1 MKVEILVPDT
11 LSDITLGQ
19 YQKYLSIV
27 EGNDDASFMDIKMI
41 EIFCGVK
48 LSETLKMKFADIKA
62 VCDILEQMLLEK
74 PQLVNRFKMNG
85 VEYGFIPNLEQIS
98 MGEFIDIETFLSD
111 WKQMHRAMAVL
122 YRPIAHK
129 YGDKYNIEEYK
140 ETDGEHMRDIP
151 MDAVFG
157 CMLFFYSL
165 GIDLSQAMMNYL
177 QDQEE
182 TALMQFPN
190 LGGDGDG
197 INQFTHSLRE
207 MLQDLRISPN

>member
-11 LSDITLGQ
+11 LSDITLGK
-19 YQKYLSIV
+19 YQKYLSIT
-27 EGNDDASFMDIKMI
+27 EGSEDSSFMDIKMI

-74 PQLVNRFKMNG
+74 PQLIQRFKMNG
-85 VEYGFIPNLEQIS
+85 VEYGFIPNLEAIS
-98 MGEFIDIETFLSD
+98 MGEFIDLETFLSD
-111 WKQMHRAMAVL
+111 WKEMHRAMAVL
-122 YRPIAHK
+122 YRPVAHK
-129 YGDKYNIEEYK
+129 YGDKYTIEEYK
-140 ETDGEHMRDIP
+140 ETDGEHMKDMP

-165 GIDLSQAMMNYL
+165 GIDLSQAMMSYL

-190 LGGDGDG
+190 SGKDGDG

-207 MLQDLRISPN
+207 ILQDLRISQN

>member
-19 YQKYLSIV
+19 YQKYLSIT
-27 EGNDDASFMDIKMI
+27 EGSEDSSFMDIKMI

-74 PQLVNRFKMNG
+74 PQLIHRFKMNG
-85 VEYGFIPNLEQIS
+85 VEYGFIPNLEAIS
-98 MGEFIDIETFLSD
+98 MGEFIDLETFLSD

-122 YRPIAHK
+122 YRPVAHK

-140 ETDGEHMRDIP
+140 ETDGEHMKDMP

-165 GIDLSQAMMNYL
+165 GIDLSQAMMSYL

-190 LGGDGDG
+190 SGKDGDG

-207 MLQDLRISPN
+207 ILQDLRISQN

>member
-27 EGNDDASFMDIKMI
+27 EGNDDPSFMDIKMI

-74 PQLVNRFKMNG
+74 PALVNRFKMNG

-98 MGEFIDIETFLSD
+98 MGEFIDLETFLSD

-129 YGDKYNIEEYK
+129 YGEKYNIEEYK
-140 ETDGEHMRDIP
+140 ETDGEHMREMP

-190 LGGDGDG
+190 LGKDGDG
-197 INQFTHSLRE
+197 INQFTNSLRE
-207 MLQDLRISPN
+207 MLRDLRISQN

>member
-19 YQKYLSIV
+19 YQKYLSIT
-27 EGNDDASFMDIKMI
+27 EGSEDSSFMDIKMI

-74 PQLVNRFKMNG
+74 PQLIQRFKMNG
-85 VEYGFIPNLEQIS
+85 VEYGFIPNLEAIS
-98 MGEFIDIETFLSD
+98 MGEFIDLETFLSD
-111 WKQMHRAMAVL
+111 WKEMHRAMAVL
-122 YRPIAHK
+122 YRPVAHK
-129 YGDKYNIEEYK
+129 YGEKYNIEEYK
-140 ETDGEHMRDIP
+140 ETDGEHMKDMP

-165 GIDLSQAMMNYL
+165 GIDLSQAMMSYL
-177 QDQEE
+177 QDQEQ

-190 LGGDGDG
+190 LGKDGDG
-197 INQFTHSLRE
+197 ISQFTRSLRE
-207 MLQDLRISPN
+207 MLQDLRISQN

>member
-165 GIDLSQAMMNYL
+165 GIDLSQAMMTYL

-190 LGGDGDG
+190 LGKDGDG
-197 INQFTHSLRE
+197 INQFTNSLRE
-207 MLQDLRISPN
+207 ILQDLRISPN

>member
-98 MGEFIDIETFLSD
+98 MGEFIDLETFLSD
-111 WKQMHRAMAVL
+111 WKQMHRAMSVL

-207 MLQDLRISPN
+207 ILQDLRISRN

>member
-19 YQKYLSIV
+19 YQKYLSII
-27 EGNDDASFMDIKMI
+27 EGSEDASFIDIKMI

-74 PQLVNRFKMNG
+74 PQLIQRFKMKG
-85 VEYGFIPNLEQIS
+85 VEYGFIPNLEAIT
-98 MGEFIDIETFLSD
+98 MGEFIDLETFLSD
-111 WKQMHRAMAVL
+111 WKEMHRAMAVL
-122 YRPIAHK
+122 YRPVSHK
-129 YGDKYNIEEYK
+129 YGDKYTIEDYK
-140 ETDGEHMRDIP
+140 ETDGEHMKDMP

-165 GIDLSQAMMNYL
+165 GIDLSEAMMNYL

-190 LGGDGDG
+190 SEGDGDG

-207 MLQDLRISPN
+207 MLQNLRISQN

>member
-1 MKVEILVPDT
+1 
-11 LSDITLGQ
+11 
-19 YQKYLSIV
+19 
-27 EGNDDASFMDIKMI
+27 
-41 EIFCGVK
+41 
-48 LSETLKMKFADIKA
+48 
-62 VCDILEQMLLEK
+62 
-74 PQLVNRFKMNG
+74 MNG
-85 VEYGFIPNLEQIS
+85 VEYGFIPNLEAIS
-98 MGEFIDIETFLSD
+98 MGEFIDLETFLSD

-122 YRPIAHK
+122 YRPVAHK

-140 ETDGEHMRDIP
+140 ETDGEHMKDMP

-165 GIDLSQAMMNYL
+165 GIDLSQAMMSYL

-190 LGGDGDG
+190 SGKDGDG

-207 MLQDLRISPN
+207 ILQDLRISQN

>member
-19 YQKYLSIV
+19 YQKYLSIT
-27 EGNDDASFMDIKMI
+27 EGSEDSSFMDIKMI

-74 PQLVNRFKMNG
+74 PQLIQRFKMNG
-85 VEYGFIPNLEQIS
+85 VEYGFIPNLEAIS
-98 MGEFIDIETFLSD
+98 MGEFIDLETFLSD
-111 WKQMHRAMAVL
+111 WKEMHRAMAVL
-122 YRPIAHK
+122 YRPVAHK
-129 YGDKYNIEEYK
+129 YGDKYTIEEYK
-140 ETDGEHMRDIP
+140 ETDGEHMKDMP

-165 GIDLSQAMMNYL
+165 GIDLSQAMMSYL

-190 LGGDGDG
+190 SGKDGDG

-207 MLQDLRISPN
+207 ILQDLRISQN

>member
-27 EGNDDASFMDIKMI
+27 EGNDDPSFMDIKMI

-74 PQLVNRFKMNG
+74 PALVNRFKMNG

-98 MGEFIDIETFLSD
+98 MGEFIDLETFLSD

-129 YGDKYNIEEYK
+129 YGEKYNIEEYK

-190 LGGDGDG
+190 LAKDGDG
-197 INQFTHSLRE
+197 INQFTNSLRE
-207 MLQDLRISPN
+207 MLRDLRISQN

>member
-19 YQKYLSIV
+19 YQKYLSII
-27 EGNDDASFMDIKMI
+27 EGSEDASFIDIKMI

-74 PQLVNRFKMNG
+74 PQLIQRFKMNG
-85 VEYGFIPNLEQIS
+85 VEYGFIPNLEAIT
-98 MGEFIDIETFLSD
+98 MGEFIDLETFLSD
-111 WKQMHRAMAVL
+111 WKEMHRAMAVL
-122 YRPIAHK
+122 YRPVSHK
-129 YGDKYNIEEYK
+129 YGDKYTIEDYK
-140 ETDGEHMRDIP
+140 ETDGEHMKDMP

-165 GIDLSQAMMNYL
+165 GIDLSEAMMNYL

-190 LGGDGDG
+190 SGKDGDG

-207 MLQDLRISPN
+207 MLQNLRISQN

>member
-27 EGNDDASFMDIKMI
+27 EGNDDPSFMDIKMI

-98 MGEFIDIETFLSD
+98 MGEFIDLETFLSD

-122 YRPIAHK
+122 YRPVAHK

-140 ETDGEHMRDIP
+140 ETDGEHMRDMP

-165 GIDLSQAMMNYL
+165 GIDLSQAMMTYL

-197 INQFTHSLRE
+197 INQFTNSLRE
-207 MLQDLRISPN
+207 MLQDLRISQN

>member
-27 EGNDDASFMDIKMI
+27 EGNDDPSFMDIKMI

-74 PQLVNRFKMNG
+74 PALVNRFKMNG

-98 MGEFIDIETFLSD
+98 MGEFIDLETFLSD

-129 YGDKYNIEEYK
+129 YGEKYNIEEYK

-190 LGGDGDG
+190 LGKDGDG
-197 INQFTHSLRE
+197 INQFTNSLRE
-207 MLQDLRISPN
+207 MLRDLRISQN

>member
-74 PQLVNRFKMNG
+74 PKLVNRFKMNG

-98 MGEFIDIETFLSD
+98 MGEFIDLETFLSD

-129 YGDKYNIEEYK
+129 YGDKYNIEDYK

-207 MLQDLRISPN
+207 ILQDLRISRN

>member
-165 GIDLSQAMMNYL
+165 GIDLSQAMMTYL

-190 LGGDGDG
+190 LGKDGDG

-207 MLQDLRISPN
+207 ILQDLRISPN

>member
-19 YQKYLSIV
+19 YQKYLSII
-27 EGNDDASFMDIKMI
+27 EGSEDSSFIDIKMI

-74 PQLVNRFKMNG
+74 PQLIQRFKMNG
-85 VEYGFIPNLEQIS
+85 VEYGFIPNLEAIS
-98 MGEFIDIETFLSD
+98 MGEFIDLETFLSD
-111 WKQMHRAMAVL
+111 WKEMHRAMAVL
-122 YRPIAHK
+122 YRPVSHK
-129 YGDKYNIEEYK
+129 YGDKYTINEYK
-140 ETDGEHMRDIP
+140 ETDGEHMRDMP

-165 GIDLSQAMMNYL
+165 GIDLSQAMMTYL

-190 LGGDGDG
+190 LGKDGDG

-207 MLQDLRISPN
+207 MLQDLRISQN

>member
-98 MGEFIDIETFLSD
+98 MGEFIDLETFLSD

-129 YGDKYNIEEYK
+129 YGEKYNIEEYK

-197 INQFTHSLRE
+197 INQFTNSLRE
-207 MLQDLRISPN
+207 MLRDLRISQN

>member
-1 MKVEILVPDT
+1 
-11 LSDITLGQ
+11 
-19 YQKYLSIV
+19 
-27 EGNDDASFMDIKMI
+27 
-41 EIFCGVK
+41 
-48 LSETLKMKFADIKA
+48 
-62 VCDILEQMLLEK
+62 
-74 PQLVNRFKMNG
+74 
-85 VEYGFIPNLEQIS
+85 
-98 MGEFIDIETFLSD
+98 
-111 WKQMHRAMAVL
+111 MAVL

-140 ETDGEHMRDIP
+140 ETDGEHMRDMP

-190 LGGDGDG
+190 LAGDGDG
-197 INQFTHSLRE
+197 INQFTNSLRE
-207 MLQDLRISPN
+207 MLRDLRISQN

>member
-98 MGEFIDIETFLSD
+98 MGEFIDLETFLSD

-197 INQFTHSLRE
+197 INQFTNSLKE
-207 MLQDLRISPN
+207 MLRDLRISQN

>member
-11 LSDITLGQ
+11 LSDIRLGQ

-27 EGNDDASFMDIKMI
+27 EGNDDPSFMDIKMI

-48 LSETLKMKFADIKA
+48 LSDTLKMKFSDIKA

-98 MGEFIDIETFLSD
+98 MGEFIDLETFLSD

-140 ETDGEHMRDIP
+140 ETDGEHMRDMP

-190 LGGDGDG
+190 LAGDGDG
-197 INQFTHSLRE
+197 INHFTNSLKE
-207 MLQDLRISPN
+207 MLRDLRISQN

>member
-111 WKQMHRAMAVL
+111 WKQMHRAMSVL

>member
-19 YQKYLSIV
+19 YQKYLSII
-27 EGNDDASFMDIKMI
+27 EGSEDNTFIDIKMI

-74 PQLVNRFKMNG
+74 PQLIQRFKMNG
-85 VEYGFIPNLEQIS
+85 VEYGFIPNLEAIS
-98 MGEFIDIETFLSD
+98 MGEFIDLETFLSD
-111 WKQMHRAMAVL
+111 WKEMHRAMAVL
-122 YRPIAHK
+122 YRPVAHK

-140 ETDGEHMRDIP
+140 ETDGEHMKDMP

-165 GIDLSQAMMNYL
+165 GIDLSQAMMSYL

-182 TALMQFPN
+182 TALIQFPN
-190 LGGDGDG
+190 SVKDGDG

-207 MLQDLRISPN
+207 ILQDLRISPN

>member
-19 YQKYLSIV
+19 YQKYLSII
-27 EGNDDASFMDIKMI
+27 EGSEDNTFIDIKMI

-48 LSETLKMKFADIKA
+48 LSETLKMKFSDIKA

-74 PQLVNRFKMNG
+74 PQLIHRFKMNG
-85 VEYGFIPNLEQIS
+85 VEYGFIPNLEAIS
-98 MGEFIDIETFLSD
+98 MGEFIDLETFLSD
-111 WKQMHRAMAVL
+111 WKQMHRAMSVL
-122 YRPIAHK
+122 YRPVAHK

-140 ETDGEHMRDIP
+140 ETDGEHMKDMP

-165 GIDLSQAMMNYL
+165 GIDLSQAMMSYL

-190 LGGDGDG
+190 SGKDGDG

-207 MLQDLRISPN
+207 ILQDLRISPN

>member
-27 EGNDDASFMDIKMI
+27 EGNDDPSFMDIKMI

-74 PQLVNRFKMNG
+74 PALVNRFKMNG

-98 MGEFIDIETFLSD
+98 MGEFIDLETFLSD

-129 YGDKYNIEEYK
+129 YGEKYNIEEYK

-197 INQFTHSLRE
+197 INQFTNSLRE
-207 MLQDLRISPN
+207 MLRDLRISQN

>member
-19 YQKYLSIV
+19 YQKYLSII
-27 EGNDDASFMDIKMI
+27 EGSEDASFIDIKMI

-74 PQLVNRFKMNG
+74 PQLIQRFKMKG
-85 VEYGFIPNLEQIS
+85 VEYGFIPNLEAIT
-98 MGEFIDIETFLSD
+98 MGEFIDLETFLSD
-111 WKQMHRAMAVL
+111 WKEMHRAMAVL
-122 YRPIAHK
+122 YRPVSHK
-129 YGDKYNIEEYK
+129 YGDKYTIEDYK
-140 ETDGEHMRDIP
+140 ETDGEHMKDMP

-165 GIDLSQAMMNYL
+165 GIDLSEAMMNYL

-190 LGGDGDG
+190 SGKDGDG

-207 MLQDLRISPN
+207 MLQNLRISQN